1 VLFLVWV
8 VLKAMLVAVPLCT
21 AMRIALAS
29 QEREMALQQMQQAY
43 GLELGEGGRLVVRG
57 RLLRP
62 QQGQGGAGGGGP
74 ESV

>member
-1 VLFLVWV
+1 MVWV
-8 VLKAMLVAVPLCT
+8 LLKAMLIAIPLCT

-29 QEREMALQQMQQAY
+29 QERELALQQVRQAY

-62 QQGQGGAGGGGP
+62 QQGGGGGGA
-74 ESV
+74 ELV